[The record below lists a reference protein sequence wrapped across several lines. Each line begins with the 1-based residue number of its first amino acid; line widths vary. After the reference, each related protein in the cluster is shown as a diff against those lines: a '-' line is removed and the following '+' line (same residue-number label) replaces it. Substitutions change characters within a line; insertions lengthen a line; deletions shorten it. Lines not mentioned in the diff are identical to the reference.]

1 MKILYIAKKSQ
12 HSICDWPEVSFELRV
27 ASVTNRLLSTEAL
40 APVANVFKYFSRLT
54 GIFLCQGKIFW
65 RPETDRNAE
74 YHERVLNINL
84 EITKEF
90 TIMAPH
96 TPLALITSYSFL
108 LAVALVAVLAI
119 TLRLLALFPSH
130 RLPPPQRRIGTP
142 TRLLVVLGSGGHT
155 AEMLAALRDLD
166 PRKYTHRTYVISSGD
181 AFSAEK
187 AVEFEKKLELKDVAK
202 LLGQRAGT
210 NGQMRKC
217 NSTLQT
223 STRVADAAPASTGS
237 YDIAIVPRARR
248 VHQSLLS
255 TPFSALRCLWA
266 CFDILRAPSITTT
279 VPLPK
284 WSAAKLY
291 NYPDLIITNGPATA
305 VIIILASLILRFF
318 DVKGANS
325 RGKMRTMY
333 LESWARVKKLSLSGK
348 LLVRIVDRFL
358 VQWEGLQGV
367 GGRGEFLGVLV

>member
-1 MKILYIAKKSQ
+1 MSG
-12 HSICDWPEVSFELRV
+12 D
-27 ASVTNRLLSTEAL
+27 N
-40 APVANVFKYFSRLT
+40 
-54 GIFLCQGKIFW
+54 
-65 RPETDRNAE
+65 
-74 YHERVLNINL
+74 ERALNINI
-84 EITKEF
+84 EITKESIF
-90 TIMAPH
+90 MAPH

-119 TLRLLALFPSH
+119 TFRLLALFPSH

-187 AVEFEKKLELKDVAK
+187 AVEFEKKLELKDVTKQPDQQAD
-202 LLGQRAGT
+202 A
-210 NGQMRKC
+210 NWQMRKC
-217 NSTLQT
+217 SSTLQT
-223 STRVADAAPASTGS
+223 STRVADAAPAGTGS

-248 VHQSLLS
+248 IHQSLLS

-279 VPLPK
+279 IPSPK
-284 WSAAKLY
+284 RSAAELY

-333 LESWARVKKLSLSGK
+333 LESWARVKRLSLSGK
-348 LLVRIVDRFL
+348 LLVRVVDRFL

>member
-1 MKILYIAKKSQ
+1 
-12 HSICDWPEVSFELRV
+12 
-27 ASVTNRLLSTEAL
+27 
-40 APVANVFKYFSRLT
+40 
-54 GIFLCQGKIFW
+54 
-65 RPETDRNAE
+65 
-74 YHERVLNINL
+74 
-84 EITKEF
+84 
-90 TIMAPH
+90 
-96 TPLALITSYSFL
+96 
-108 LAVALVAVLAI
+108 
-119 TLRLLALFPSH
+119 
-130 RLPPPQRRIGTP
+130 
-142 TRLLVVLGSGGHT
+142 
-155 AEMLAALRDLD
+155 MLAALRDLD

-187 AVEFEKKLELKDVAK
+187 AVEFEKGLELKDVAK
-202 LLGQRAGT
+202 QPDQRADT
-210 NGQMRKC
+210 NGQMRKRS
-217 NSTLQT
+217 STLQT
-223 STRVADAAPASTGS
+223 SRVADAAPAGTGS

-248 VHQSLLS
+248 IHQSLLS

-266 CFDILRAPSITTT
+266 CFGILRAPSITTT

-284 WSAAKLY
+284 WSAAELY

-333 LESWARVKKLSLSGK
+333 LESWARVKRLSLSGK

>member
-1 MKILYIAKKSQ
+1 M
-12 HSICDWPEVSFELRV
+12 
-27 ASVTNRLLSTEAL
+27 
-40 APVANVFKYFSRLT
+40 
-54 GIFLCQGKIFW
+54 
-65 RPETDRNAE
+65 
-74 YHERVLNINL
+74 
-84 EITKEF
+84 
-90 TIMAPH
+90 
-96 TPLALITSYSFL
+96 
-108 LAVALVAVLAI
+108 LAI
-119 TLRLLALFPSH
+119 ILRLLALFPSH

-187 AVEFEKKLELKDVAK
+187 AVEFEKGLELKDVAK
-202 LLGQRAGT
+202 QPDQRADT
-210 NGQMRKC
+210 NGQMRKRS
-217 NSTLQT
+217 STLQT
-223 STRVADAAPASTGS
+223 SRVADAAPAGTGS

-248 VHQSLLS
+248 IHQSLLS

-266 CFDILRAPSITTT
+266 CFGILRAPSITTT

-284 WSAAKLY
+284 WSAAELY

-333 LESWARVKKLSLSGK
+333 LESWARVKRLSLSGK